1 MTKLQDQL
9 VQWMLDRQNRY
20 AYSQGPT
27 RLDPEAKKMTDC
39 SALVRYAYL
48 QVAGIEVGTW
58 TGNQQDRGRIV
69 VGLDVQSAAEAE
81 RLLQKGDLVFFDWD
95 GINVGYFDH
104 VEMYIGNGQTI
115 GHGGPGNG
123 PTIKSLAQQWE
134 WAHSVVARRYLP
146 ADLTAPEPTAA
157 PVSAQTPAPAPAK
170 PRVSFPT
177 FPWSLDSGHYLGDIN
192 GPDQSHGGYFANE
205 KPLVRAV
212 QQALIIGGYVPGITD
227 PSSGWADGIWE
238 QPTTDALAAWQRD
251 HMPHTTYWGQCWADD
266 YAKLQQL
273 YG

>member
-1 MTKLQDQL
+1 MTAVQDAL
-9 VQWMLDRQNRY
+9 VQWMLDRQGRY

-27 RLDPEAKKMTDC
+27 RLDPEAQMMTDC
-39 SALVRYAYL
+39 SALCRYAYL

-69 VGLDVQSAAEAE
+69 VGLDVQTAAEAE
-81 RLLQKGDLVFFDWD
+81 QRLQRGDLVFFDWD

-123 PTIKSLAQQWE
+123 PVVKSLAQQWE

-146 ADLTAPEPTAA
+146 ADMTEPVAAA
-157 PVSAQTPAPAPAK
+157 PDPAPAPAR
-170 PRVSFPT
+170 PRINFPP

-192 GPDQSHGGYFANE
+192 GPANSHGGYYDSE
-205 KPLVRAV
+205 RPLVRAV
-212 QQALIIGGYVPGITD
+212 QQALIVGGYVPGITD
-227 PSSGWADGIWE
+227 PSNGWADGIWE
-238 QPTTDALAAWQRD
+238 QPTTDAMAAFQRD
-251 HMPHTTYWGQCWADD
+251 HMPGTQFYGQCWADD
-266 YAKLQQL
+266 YAKLREL
-273 YG
+273 AG

>member
-9 VQWMLDRQNRY
+9 VQWMLDRQGRY

-27 RLDPEAKKMTDC
+27 RLDPEAKKVTDC
-39 SALVRYAYL
+39 SALVRYAYQ

-69 VGLDVQSAAEAE
+69 VGLDVQTAAEAE

-104 VEMYIGNGQTI
+104 VEMYIGGGKTI

-123 PTIKSLAQQWE
+123 PVIKSLSQQWD
-134 WAHSVVARRYLP
+134 WAHSIVARRYLP
-146 ADLTAPEPTAA
+146 ADSTEPKPPA
-157 PVSAQTPAPAPAK
+157 PVPTR

-177 FPWSLDSGHYLGDIN
+177 FPWSLQSGHYLGDIT

-212 QQALIIGGYVPGITD
+212 QQALIVGGYVPGITD
-227 PSSGWADGIWE
+227 PNNGWADGIWE
-238 QPTTDALAAWQRD
+238 QPTTNAMAAWQRD